1 MHHATMDISS
11 AKVMQLGVQHKNK
24 MFAQAAR
31 LPYIND
37 LIRKATC
44 SHEQPDPIFFCVK
57 KFW

>member
-1 MHHATMDISS
+1 MHRATMVIST
-11 AKVMQLGVQHKNK
+11 AKAMQPGVQHKNK

-44 SHEQPDPIFFCVK
+44 SHEQSDPTFL
-57 KFW
+57 